1 MRSRSGIKEIRC
13 SEPTQVSYG
22 QRTRLEHDS
31 NTTPETSRVRGI
43 RCNSQLESDV
53 RVYPIA
59 KVLGDV
65 LGVEIGV
72 LDLVREVLDD
82 FEQDDAAGEVQR

>member
-1 MRSRSGIKEIRC
+1 
-13 SEPTQVSYG
+13 
-22 QRTRLEHDS
+22 
-31 NTTPETSRVRGI
+31 VRGI